1 MTAKWDIGFNEV
13 ALGVK
18 PTIPNEDVE
27 YIHELIDEA
36 VVELGVVIGDIDA
49 WVGHNTTRA
58 DRVRTVLKRMVRR
71 VLRNPSGF
79 VSETDGDYSYTRAAS
94 EGLLGDIAVTKK
106 DRRTLGL
113 RTTIRPGSIRV
124 GLPADSPRNMTTH
137 PRHYR

>member
-1 MTAKWDIGFNEV
+1 MTANWEIGFNEV

-18 PTIPNEDVE
+18 PAIPDEDQD

-36 VVELGVVIGDIDA
+36 EVELAVVLGDISA
-49 WVGHNTTRA
+49 WVGYNQTRA

-94 EGLLGDIAVTKK
+94 EGLLGDVAVTRQ

-113 RTTIRPGSIRV
+113 RTGIKPGSIRV

-137 PRHYR
+137 PRHR